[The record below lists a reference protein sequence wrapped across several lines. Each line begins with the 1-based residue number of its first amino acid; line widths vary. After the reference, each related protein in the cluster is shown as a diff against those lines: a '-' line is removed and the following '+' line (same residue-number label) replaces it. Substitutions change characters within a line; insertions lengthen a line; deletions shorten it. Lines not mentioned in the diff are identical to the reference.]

1 LLPSILGRSAYC
13 LDTGELALHPT
24 RGGNS

>member
-1 LLPSILGRSAYC
+1 LLPSILGRSACC

-24 RGGNS
+24 RGGN